1 MAPDYAKIKAAA
13 EGYKAD
19 MVRFLR
25 ERISHP
31 SESCEEKEVAACI
44 KAELE
49 KLGYDKVEIDGLGN
63 VIGWMGEGDK
73 IIAIDSHIDT
83 VGIGNR
89 ENWTAD
95 PYEGYETDEIIYGRG
110 GSDQEG
116 GMAAA
121 AYGVR
126 IMKDLGLIPTG
137 YKIMVVGSVQEEDCD
152 GMCWQYIVN
161 KDGIRPEFVIST
173 EPTDGGI
180 YRGHRGRME
189 IRVDVKGVSCHGSAP
204 ERGDNAIFKMA
215 DILQDIRALNN
226 NGCSESTAIKGLVK
240 MLEPKYNP
248 EHYEDA
254 RFLGRGTC
262 TVSQIYF
269 TSPSRCAVA
278 DSCAV
283 SVDRRMTAGE
293 TWDSCLQEIRDLPAV
308 KKYGEDVQVSMYM
321 YDRPSWTGEVYE
333 TEAYFPT
340 WINRESA
347 AHVKALVDAHKAL
360 FGGER
365 IGTPSAMSTRA
376 GRPLTDKW
384 TFSTNGVAIQGRYGI
399 PCVGFGPGAESQA
412 HAPNEITWKQ
422 DLVTCA
428 ALYAAAISLYP
439 DEEQTGEV
447 TQFRAGKT
455 DNDIK

>member
-25 ERISHP
+25 EMISHP

-126 IMKDLGLIPTG
+126 IMKDLGLIPAG

-152 GMCWQYIVN
+152 GRRHLP
-161 KDGIRPEFVIST
+161 RP
-173 EPTDGGI
+173 PRPHGDPGG
-180 YRGHRGRME
+180 R
-189 IRVDVKGVSCHGSAP
+189 
-204 ERGDNAIFKMA
+204 ERCFLPRQRAGARRQRD
-215 DILQDIRALNN
+215 LQD
-226 NGCSESTAIKGLVK
+226 
-240 MLEPKYNP
+240 
-248 EHYEDA
+248 
-254 RFLGRGTC
+254 GRHPAGYPGT
-262 TVSQIYF
+262 
-269 TSPSRCAVA
+269 
-278 DSCAV
+278 
-283 SVDRRMTAGE
+283 
-293 TWDSCLQEIRDLPAV
+293 
-308 KKYGEDVQVSMYM
+308 
-321 YDRPSWTGEVYE
+321 
-333 TEAYFPT
+333 
-340 WINRESA
+340 
-347 AHVKALVDAHKAL
+347 
-360 FGGER
+360 
-365 IGTPSAMSTRA
+365 
-376 GRPLTDKW
+376 
-384 TFSTNGVAIQGRYGI
+384 
-399 PCVGFGPGAESQA
+399 
-412 HAPNEITWKQ
+412 
-422 DLVTCA
+422 
-428 ALYAAAISLYP
+428 
-439 DEEQTGEV
+439 EQ
-447 TQFRAGKT
+447 
-455 DNDIK
+455 